1 MLRLLPFLIGFLFI
15 LVFSKVMNVS
25 EHIPEIFSASEL
37 NAQDTSNKEPVASK
51 DVPTSSPTSNV
62 EDTKQQSTNPA
73 EPSSQGDDDNKT
85 GNKADWQNQF
95 SSTEVEVLESLV
107 KRREEL
113 NIREKDISL
122 KENVLKVTEKRIQQ
136 KIDAL
141 QNLITQAQS
150 ILDKYNE
157 KRNQEILTLVK
168 IYENMKPKDAARIF
182 DELEMPI
189 LVDVSS
195 QMKEAKLAAIL
206 GLMSSDRAKDLTIEL
221 ANRRKIDLSNF
232 N

>member
-15 LVFSKVMNVS
+15 LVFSKVMNVF
-25 EHIPEIFSASEL
+25 EHIPEVFSASEL
-37 NAQDTSNKEPVASK
+37 NAQDTTPKDPIAPANSNAAVA
-51 DVPTSSPTSNV
+51 
-62 EDTKQQSTNPA
+62 TNPA
-73 EPSSQGDDDNKT
+73 DAEGNKEQLAKPVEPTAKDKEKD
-85 GNKADWQNQF
+85 NKADWQKQF
-95 SSTEVEVLESLV
+95 SSTEVEVLGSLV

-113 NIREKDISL
+113 DVREKDISL

-136 KIDAL
+136 KIDSL
-141 QNLITQAQS
+141 QNLITQAQN
-150 ILDKYNE
+150 ILNKYNE

-189 LVDVSS
+189 LVEVSS

-221 ANRRKIDLSNF
+221 ANRRKIDLSSF

>member
-1 MLRLLPFLIGFLFI
+1 M
-15 LVFSKVMNVS
+15 S

-37 NAQDTSNKEPVASK
+37 NAQDMSNKEPVAPK
-51 DVPTSSPTSNV
+51 DVSTSSPTSNA
-62 EDTKQQSTNPA
+62 ENTKQQSANSA
-73 EPSSQGDDDNKT
+73 EPSSEGGSD
-85 GNKADWQNQF
+85 NKADWQNGF
-95 SSTEVEVLESLV
+95 SATEVEVLGSLV

-113 NIREKDISL
+113 DTREKDISL

-189 LVDVSS
+189 LVEVSS

>member
-37 NAQDTSNKEPVASK
+37 NAQDTSNKEPVAPR
-51 DVPTSSPTSNV
+51 DVPTSSPTSNT
-62 EDTKQQSTNPA
+62 EDTKQHPTNPV
-73 EPSSQGDDDNKT
+73 EPSSEVGSD
-85 GNKADWQNQF
+85 NKADWQNQF
-95 SSTEVEVLESLV
+95 SSTEVEVLGSLA

-113 NIREKDISL
+113 DVREKDISL

-189 LVDVSS
+189 LVEVSS

>member
-37 NAQDTSNKEPVASK
+37 NAQDTSNKEPVAPK
-51 DVPTSSPTSNV
+51 DVSTSSPTLNA
-62 EDTKQQSTNPA
+62 EDTKQYPTNPA
-73 EPSSQGDDDNKT
+73 ELSSEGDSDNKS
-85 GNKADWQNQF
+85 GWQNQF
-95 SSTEVEVLESLV
+95 SSTEVEVLGSLV

-113 NIREKDISL
+113 DVREKDISL

-141 QNLITQAQS
+141 QNLITQAQL

-189 LVDVSS
+189 LVEVSS